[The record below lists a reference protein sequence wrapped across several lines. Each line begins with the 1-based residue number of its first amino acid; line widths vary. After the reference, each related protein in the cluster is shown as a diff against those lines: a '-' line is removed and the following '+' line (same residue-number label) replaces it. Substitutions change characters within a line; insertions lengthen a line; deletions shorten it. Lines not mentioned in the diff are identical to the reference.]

1 VSRGGVLVT
10 GAAKRLG
17 KASAL
22 AAAAAGFDVVIHFN
36 GSQAEAE
43 LAAAEAAAHG
53 VKAALVQAD
62 LCDVIAAQKL
72 MDRAVSAL
80 GAPLT
85 ALVNSASIFEHDRIE
100 SLEPVL
106 FARAM
111 QVNGLAPAI
120 LMQGFS
126 AQLPKAARGSIVN
139 FLDFKLANPYA
150 DHFSYTLSKYA
161 LQGATE
167 MAARALAPMIR
178 VNAVAPGYALPSP
191 GQSDADFARLRA
203 NNPLHYGAGADDV
216 AAAVAYLLTAPA
228 VTGQTIYVDSGLRF
242 ETHREDFA
250 FR

>member
-1 VSRGGVLVT
+1 VSAGAVLIT

-17 KASAL
+17 KACAL
-22 AAAAAGFDVVIHFN
+22 AAAARGFDVAIHYN

-43 LAAAEAAAHG
+43 ATANEARAHGGAAATVRANLARGGDVEGLIAGAAE
-53 VKAALVQAD
+53 
-62 LCDVIAAQKL
+62 
-72 MDRAVSAL
+72 AL

-85 ALVNSASIFEHDRIE
+85 GLVNSASIFEHDRIE
-100 SLEPVL
+100 GLDPDL
-106 FARAM
+106 FQRAM
-111 QVNGLAPAI
+111 AVNALAPSV
-120 LMQGFS
+120 LMQRFA
-126 AQLPKAARGSIVN
+126 AQLPQDTRGAIVN
-139 FLDFKLANPYA
+139 FLDFKLANPYP

-167 MAARALAPMIR
+167 IAARALAPMIR

-191 GQSDADFARLRA
+191 GQADADFERLRR
-203 NNPLHYGAGADDV
+203 NNPLNYGADAGDV
-216 AAAVAYLLTAPA
+216 AQAVAYLLTAPA

>member
-10 GAAKRLG
+10 GGAKRLG

-22 AAAAAGFDVVIHFN
+22 AAAAAGYDVVIHFN
-36 GSQAEAE
+36 GSRADAEAT
-43 LAAAEAAAHG
+43 AAEIDGRG
-53 VKAALVQAD
+53 VKSALVQAD
-62 LCDVIAAQKL
+62 LADVTAAQRL
-72 MDRAVSAL
+72 VERAVAAL
-80 GAPLT
+80 DAPLT

-100 SLEPVL
+100 SLEPGL

-111 QVNGLAPAI
+111 QVNALAPAI
-120 LMQGFS
+120 LMQGFG
-126 AQLPKAARGSIVN
+126 AQLSKETRGTIVN
-139 FLDFKLANPYA
+139 FLDFKLANPYP

-161 LQGATE
+161 LHGATE
-167 MAARALAPMIR
+167 IAARALAPMIR

-191 GQSDADFARLRA
+191 GQSDADFERLRR
-203 NNPLHYGAGADDV
+203 NNPLRYGADAADV